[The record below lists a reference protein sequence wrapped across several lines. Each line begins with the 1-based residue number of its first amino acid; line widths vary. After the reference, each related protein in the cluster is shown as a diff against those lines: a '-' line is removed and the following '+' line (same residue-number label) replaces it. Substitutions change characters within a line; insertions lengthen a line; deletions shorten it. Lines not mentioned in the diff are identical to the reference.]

1 MNTLFRR
8 TKASII
14 FLGIAMTLLGLAF
27 FINPV
32 DSILFVVSCCAW
44 AFLFAGIGT
53 LVGYF
58 RHDPA
63 DRGAANIVLAILEIV
78 CAIYIFFFPGWSTV
92 ALCVFLG
99 CVIFVT
105 GIWDVADALSFRK
118 VEGSNWGLWLVLGIV
133 TIVLGFLTL
142 FAPFMMAEAIM
153 IVAGISLVFDGIT
166 EIVLG
171 VRM

>member
-32 DSILFVVSCCAW
+32 DSILFVVYCCAW
-44 AFLFAGIGT
+44 AFLFAGVGT

-63 DRGAANIVLAILEIV
+63 DRGAANIVLAVLEIV
-78 CAIYIFFFPGWSTV
+78 CSVYIFFFPGWSTV
-92 ALCVFLG
+92 ALCIFLG
-99 CVIFVT
+99 CVVFVT
-105 GIWDVADALSFRK
+105 GIWDVAEALSFRK
-118 VEGSNWGLWLVLGIV
+118 VEGGSWGLWLVLGII
-133 TIVLGFLTL
+133 TIILGFLTL

-153 IVAGISLVFDGIT
+153 IVAGRSRVVDGIT